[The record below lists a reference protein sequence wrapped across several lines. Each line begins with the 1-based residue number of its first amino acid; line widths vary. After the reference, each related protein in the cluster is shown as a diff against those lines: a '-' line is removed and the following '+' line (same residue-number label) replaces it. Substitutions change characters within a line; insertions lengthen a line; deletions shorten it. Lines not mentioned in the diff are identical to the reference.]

1 MSIKNH
7 KLTKKLQVLLT
18 EDEVTQVNRLI
29 LMDAIENETRPISV
43 SAFIRGLIQ
52 KELENKIPEQRSIT
66 KEQIRKINTK

>member
-29 LMDAIENETRPISV
+29 LMDAIETETRPISV

-66 KEQIRKINTK
+66 KEQIRKINNS

>member
-43 SAFIRGLIQ
+43 SAFIRSLIQ